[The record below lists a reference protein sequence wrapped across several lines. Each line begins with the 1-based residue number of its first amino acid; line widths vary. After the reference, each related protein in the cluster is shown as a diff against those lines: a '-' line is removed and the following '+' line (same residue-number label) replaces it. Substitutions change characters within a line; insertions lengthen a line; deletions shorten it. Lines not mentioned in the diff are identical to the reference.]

1 MYVDLPE
8 QQVADG
14 IVFLQVSETKVG
26 RVRVVGA
33 KHYSPLTIRDE
44 VPALQEGEVP
54 NFNRAQAELT
64 NLNRGASRAGWC
76 RWSRKAACRAPWTW
90 T

>member
-26 RVRVVGA
+26 RAGRRQ
-33 KHYSPLTIRDE
+33 HHSPLTIRDE

-54 NFNRAQAELT
+54 NFNKAQAELT
-64 NLNRGASRAGWC
+64 I
-76 RWSRKAACRAPWTW
+76 
-90 T
+90 

>member
-1 MYVDLPE
+1 

-14 IVFLQVSETKVG
+14 IVFLQVAETKVG

-54 NFNRAQAELT
+54 NFNQAQAELT
-64 NLNRGASRAGWC
+64 NLNKGASRQVVPLVKEG
-76 RWSRKAACRAPWTW
+76 RIPGTMDVDLKVEDK
-90 T
+90 

>member
-26 RVRVVGA
+26 RVRGRRQ
-33 KHYSPLTIRDE
+33 HYSPLTIRDE

-54 NFNRAQAELT
+54 NFNKAQAELT
-64 NLNRGASRAGWC
+64 I
-76 RWSRKAACRAPWTW
+76 
-90 T
+90 